1 VSAPPRA
8 DRTTVLDNRATPCAV
23 GLIRARERMTTLE
36 PGERLVV
43 LSHDRFAPVE
53 LPLWAERAGH
63 DVLDV
68 ARDRR
73 FVRTLHRIT
82 LRKAG
87 SATRPSPR

>member
-1 VSAPPRA
+1 MSAPPRTE
-8 DRTTVLDNRATPCAV
+8 RTTVLDNRATPCAV
-23 GLIRARERMTTLE
+23 GLIRARERMETLQA
-36 PGERLVV
+36 GDRLVV

-73 FVRTLHRIT
+73 FVRALHRIT

-87 SATRPSPR
+87 APTGPSPR